1 MTSVTRDENR
11 EGEAIGC
18 GHFRRGR
25 GGGGEEAPQCRRRTT
40 QQSGARWPGR
50 SKAVASI

>member
-25 GGGGEEAPQCRRRTT
+25 GGGGSTVQEANDTT
-40 QQSGARWPGR
+40 KWGAAAREVEGGG
-50 SKAVASI
+50 